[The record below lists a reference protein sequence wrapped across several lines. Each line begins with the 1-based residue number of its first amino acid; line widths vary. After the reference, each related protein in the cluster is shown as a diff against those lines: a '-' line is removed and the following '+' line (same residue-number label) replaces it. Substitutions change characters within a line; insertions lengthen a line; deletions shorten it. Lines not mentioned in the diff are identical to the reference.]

1 MSKFVY
7 FSLLAVLYVVV
18 STKPVHHA
26 QKSTHLKHHFVRR
39 NPTSTPPTNTTSDD
53 LTSSNSTD
61 SDAMTSDDPD
71 PAVYHNQ
78 KPTNFHCFIDEKMK
92 SEVELSHIIG
102 VRNADSRL
110 TISGPNENFNFLFFE
125 DSKLAHVD
133 STTVPMSTVSS
144 DDVTVPSETTTT
156 AESSTVSIADNGNST
171 SMINSND
178 TIPDDGFWP
187 FPFPPKR
194 ATTPKP
200 QILNT
205 PLNVIFVKNVTVA
218 WNQDTQHFHFLVP
231 DHAFRHYNLVYDF
244 YVNHTSNDD
253 TTLAFHKGKPETRSW
268 RMSGNYTCHFNVKNS
283 NSVCVAISGQQVTV
297 TIFGKVKDTNPIENQ
312 FSLPNYL
319 SFDHFFSYADSEGT
333 DYILI
338 HHRGQWIYRL
348 DYRMY
353 LLDQNMFF
361 KVFHLL
367 TPDNEYEFAG
377 FEHADENGLVTKYTD
392 EYGHYR
398 YYYSL
403 FSEVSGLTTY
413 CVHDKYI
420 DGRLMILG
428 KQRVEETKTIAEQL
442 IGNVFHTE
450 PPDEYEFPTMLR
462 VLFYCSAV
470 YLSIFLT
477 TQMIPNRRPLIF
489 KDLRHSDRE
498 IQRLAPVIE
507 TVMGKVHA
515 YLEKAKKNGWK
526 KAE

>member
-1 MSKFVY
+1 
-7 FSLLAVLYVVV
+7 
-18 STKPVHHA
+18 
-26 QKSTHLKHHFVRR
+26 
-39 NPTSTPPTNTTSDD
+39 
-53 LTSSNSTD
+53 
-61 SDAMTSDDPD
+61 MTSDYPD

-125 DSKLAHVD
+125 HSKLD
-133 STTVPMSTVSS
+133 STTTVSMSTVSP
-144 DDVTVPSETTTT
+144 DDVTVSSESTTTEET
-156 AESSTVSIADNGNST
+156 STVSMADDGNST
-171 SMINSND
+171 WMITSND

-200 QILNT
+200 PILNT

-231 DHAFRHYNLVYDF
+231 DQAFRHYNLVYDF

-297 TIFGKVKDTNPIENQ
+297 TIFGKVKDTNPMLVFYFVFSLERTCNISRENQ

-348 DYRMY
+348 NYRMY

-367 TPDNEYEFAG
+367 TPDNEYLFAG

-403 FSEVSGLTTY
+403 FT
-413 CVHDKYI
+413 
-420 DGRLMILG
+420 
-428 KQRVEETKTIAEQL
+428 EQL
-442 IGNVFHTE
+442 IGNIFHTE
-450 PPDEYEFPTMLR
+450 PQEEYEFPTMLR